1 MKKSDLFAMAWENL
15 RNRRTR
21 TRLTIA
27 GVVVGTCAIIIMVSI
42 GVGIDKMITSQYQ
55 SDSTLNK
62 ITVYPMGDYTNDSG
76 EVQKEM
82 PFDDSAVNYFSKL
95 NNVKTVVPTLEVS
108 SYINISHGKYT
119 YNSSVYGIPLKEMEM
134 LGYKTDQ
141 GGFDKYREK
150 NAALFGNQIIQFFSD
165 SQGNNPKYKYDENYN
180 ISESEFDFMKDP
192 LPSAQKIKTVTPKAA
207 TILSL
212 KKMAMTK
219 AQPVHHLS
227 RQPVHHLSRQTA
239 AGKGLML

>member
-1 MKKSDLFAMAWENL
+1 MKKSDLFAMAWQNL

-62 ITVYPMGDYTNDSG
+62 ITVYSMGGDFTNDSG

-95 NNVKTVVPTLEVS
+95 NNVKTVVPTLEIS
-108 SYINISHGKYT
+108 SYINI
-119 YNSSVYGIPLKEMEM
+119 
-134 LGYKTDQ
+134 
-141 GGFDKYREK
+141 
-150 NAALFGNQIIQFFSD
+150 
-165 SQGNNPKYKYDENYN
+165 
-180 ISESEFDFMKDP
+180 
-192 LPSAQKIKTVTPKAA
+192 
-207 TILSL
+207 
-212 KKMAMTK
+212 
-219 AQPVHHLS
+219 
-227 RQPVHHLSRQTA
+227 
-239 AGKGLML
+239 

>member
-15 RNRRTR
+15 RNRKTR

-180 ISESEFDFMKDP
+180 ISESEFDFMKDTFTFC
-192 LPSAQKIKTVTPKAA
+192 AKIKTVTPKAA

-212 KKMAMTK
+212 KKTAMTK

-227 RQPVHHLSRQTA
+227 RQPVHHLSSQTA
-239 AGKGLML
+239 ARKGLML

>member
-1 MKKSDLFAMAWENL
+1 MAWENL

-95 NNVKTVVPTLEVS
+95 NNVKTVVPTLEVAHTS
-108 SYINISHGKYT
+108 TFHTENIHITALYTVFRLKKWKCLAIKQTKAVLISIGKECGLIRK
-119 YNSSVYGIPLKEMEM
+119 S
-134 LGYKTDQ
+134 
-141 GGFDKYREK
+141 
-150 NAALFGNQIIQFFSD
+150 
-165 SQGNNPKYKYDENYN
+165 NNT
-180 ISESEFDFMKDP
+180 IFR
-192 LPSAQKIKTVTPKAA
+192 TVRA
-207 TILSL
+207 TIRNTNMMKTITSARVSL
-212 KKMAMTK
+212 I
-219 AQPVHHLS
+219 L
-227 RQPVHHLSRQTA
+227 
-239 AGKGLML
+239 